1 MSDLVKLTMIIKV
14 VVLTIYNYVVNM
26 LEILTGL
33 VPFEVNNFGGIH
45 TNDFCHQTDITIV

>member
-1 MSDLVKLTMIIKV
+1 MSDLVKLTMKIKV